1 MKTPLTSLALSLAT
15 AASVSFAQT
24 APSLHAVAG
33 VIAAPRDARD
43 ARDAR
48 DSSDAMTAYI
58 PPDERA
64 ETTLTVENERN
75 VPVTVYAEEGDFDHE
90 LGQIPARGESTLVL
104 PGWLTGPG
112 DAVRLFVHPKN
123 GFDLA
128 SDLLDIRRGEHMGI
142 RVPSR

>member
-1 MKTPLTSLALSLAT
+1 MKTLLTSLALSLAT

-24 APSLHAVAG
+24 TASLHTTG
-33 VIAAPRDARD
+33 IIAAPL
-43 ARDAR
+43 

-64 ETTLTVENERN
+64 ETTLTVDNERN
-75 VPVTVYAEEGDFDHE
+75 VPVTIYAEEGDFDHE
-90 LGQIPARGESTLVL
+90 LGQIPAHGESTIVL

-128 SDLLDIRRGEHMGI
+128 SDLLDIERGEHMGL
-142 RVPSR
+142 RVPPR